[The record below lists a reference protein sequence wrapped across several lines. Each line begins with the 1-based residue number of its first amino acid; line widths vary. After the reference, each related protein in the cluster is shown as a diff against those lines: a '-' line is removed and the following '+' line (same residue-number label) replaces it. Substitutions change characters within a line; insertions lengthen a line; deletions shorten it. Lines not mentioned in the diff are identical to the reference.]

1 MANILKAVYVTV
13 QEILWIKNVIW
24 KNKKVTYKMHAIYL
38 HLLYLKDSHISNL
51 RSQDLVLVFALHNI
65 LLLHLSKPNKT
76 LNVKPRTA
84 WQVDVEVLTFL
95 VCRML
100 SAPKE
105 CV

>member
-1 MANILKAVYVTV
+1 
-13 QEILWIKNVIW
+13 
-24 KNKKVTYKMHAIYL
+24 MHVIYL

-84 WQVDVEVLTFL
+84 
-95 VCRML
+95 
-100 SAPKE
+100 
-105 CV
+105 